1 MKKFLA
7 ILTIVAMLSGMVVI
21 GASADGAY
29 AIDMDF
35 TDYAGSTAGKHQNQN
50 LNTVE
55 NGIARIE
62 HGLGVYPIGNGAVSG
77 DSALIGVDGAMQTK
91 GFWIKVP
98 EFFAGKSA
106 GTYTIEFDYNS
117 TASIYGYRLDVG
129 STLNQRIEAGSGWGG
144 SAVFVTDKEGYNS
157 NSIAVFGAP
166 SSSGHA
172 LLTFEWD
179 GTLIQPTTDGVGN
192 LKVADYDIEALC
204 IKVVA
209 SDSSVFTVDNLKVSN
224 LLEKAEAALE
234 STVAPYAV
242 APSFEEDFNDNYAY
256 VGENTQYAHPN
267 ANTLIADYALVGKN
281 IAEGL
286 YAQGYSTDKPE
297 SAQFTLV
304 ERAEGDYAIEA
315 PRVFLKIPN
324 FFEGQ
329 AAGNYVVEFDVK
341 LVGHTTGFYLQR
353 LNVGATAGTNAVWF
367 KGAEGFTT
375 YGWLNPGISTTNTGW
390 QSVKLH
396 IPYSGSVTATT
407 DTNCDVNALVLGF
420 TPTTYNAATKY
431 QFDNFKVYPVDNTT
445 GTVVDYA
452 GKDMVVNNTVY
463 VNNGAPLNAEVISAA
478 YDQNGN
484 LRAVGTAPVAIDAGE
499 SSKAA
504 NVTIEEMPAG
514 VTANWTF
521 KSFLWSDLDNE
532 IEPLYDAV
540 NPFDANIKQSIGVEF
555 NPVTEAPSTFDG
567 TFVMAKDW
575 VSNGAYCLTDY
586 ALNGRYSIYIPTGK
600 SAYLADDG
608 FLAANGEGTY
618 TVRFWYNGGTLIT
631 RLHKDGKLHRHGA
644 TSGGGG
650 YEAYSGGPT
659 QVKENGDVVT
669 KTVNGKIYYLHEAV
683 LDTTQLYLDSS
694 AEPQGFK
701 FGAHNADAW
710 VEVESI
716 VFTPAQ

>member
-21 GASADGAY
+21 GASAASTY
-29 AIDMDF
+29 AFEEDF
-35 TDYAGSTAGKHQNQN
+35 EGDFGFGDETVYKHPNDYSSSISLVDAPKGIYKPADVADINCVQVTGNGSTNAIE
-50 LNTVE
+50 T
-55 NGIARIE
+55 ARF
-62 HGLGVYPIGNGAVSG
+62 A
-77 DSALIGVDGAMQTK
+77 
-91 GFWIKVP
+91 IKVP
-98 EFFAGKSA
+98 GFFEGKTA
-106 GTYTIEFDYNS
+106 GTYTVEFDYKLVGGNTS
-117 TASIYGYRLDVG
+117 ELYAMRLDVG
-129 STLNQRIEAGSGWGG
+129 STEGG
-144 SAVFVTDKEGYNS
+144 GAKYIKNKEGFNANNYHEIPTNTTATDWQKVKTVLTYDGSVVENPDCDDTSLVLLIGALNS
-157 NSIAVFGAP
+157 HLNP
-166 SSSGHA
+166 
-172 LLTFEWD
+172 
-179 GTLIQPTTDGVGN
+179 
-192 LKVADYDIEALC
+192 ADYSGRFQIDN
-204 IKVVA
+204 IKI
-209 SDSSVFTVDNLKVSN
+209 SN
-224 LLEKAEAALE
+224 IIGEPEAALE

-267 ANTLIADYALVGKN
+267 ANDKTADYALVGKN

-286 YAQGYSTDKPE
+286 YAQGYSTDKAE
-297 SAQFTLV
+297 SARFTLV

-353 LNVGATAGTNAVWF
+353 LDVGSTVGKNAVWF
-367 KGAEGFTT
+367 KGAEGFSG
-375 YGWLNPGISTTNTGW
+375 YGWLNPGISTANTGW
-390 QSVKLH
+390 QSVKLSL
-396 IPYSGSVTATT
+396 PYSGSVTATT

-420 TPTTYNAATKY
+420 TPTTYNASTKY

-484 LRAVGTAPVAIDAGE
+484 LRAVGTAPVSIAAGE

-521 KSFLWSDLDNE
+521 KTFLWSDLDNE

-540 NPFDANIKQSIGVEF
+540 NPFDANVKQSIGVEF
-555 NPVTEAPSTFDG
+555 NPVTSVPDDYTSG
-567 TFVMAKDW
+567 TFTMAKDW
-575 VSNGAYCLTDY
+575 VSDGAYCLTDY
-586 ALNGRYSIYIPTGK
+586 ALNGRYSMFIPNGK
-600 SAYLADDG
+600 SAYLVDDG

-618 TVRFWYNGGTLIT
+618 TVRVWLNGANTLMT
-631 RLHKDGKLHRHGA
+631 RLHMNGKLRRHNGNTDPYMLNNA
-644 TSGGGG
+644 THVLDADG
-650 YEAYSGGPT
+650 T
-659 QVKENGDVVT
+659 TKIK
-669 KTVNGKIYYLHEAV
+669 KTVNGKDYYLHQVTLETA
-683 LDTTQLYLDSS
+683 LLTGDSS
-694 AEPQGFK
+694 KEPQGFK
-701 FGAHNADAW
+701 FGAYDGDKW